1 MSMTFKKSVTSFFPK
16 GRRFFSTA
24 KPNVEFF
31 EKYRNIYEK
40 NQVLEKIIPKKLNNA
55 KEIKQFF
62 NISDDRVLKLDDPV
76 IVDSINST
84 VFTPCWKLM
93 EGPGKRWRPV
103 YGLVFAKLLKVNF
116 EKDPEQLK
124 LLMDV
129 FSTIEFIHLG
139 QLVLDDIADQS
150 MFRRE
155 IPCIHVQYNV
165 GTGIYTGT
173 NLWNLSFRRLAE
185 IRPEIAAKIRPE
197 FEECLNFLSLGQVMK
212 EYISD
217 SHNIPFYNNTSILT
231 SGATPRFIMRSVFKI
246 YGGDDSVL
254 KQLDAMNDLMWLVH
268 QLKDD
273 IANIVP
279 CYISRIKGIVGDD
292 IGAGKYTPMV
302 IHALKNS
309 DEKSSKRLYD
319 ILKLKTA
326 DQVLLDEAIEIIKKS
341 GGIEVA
347 EKMMWQNYNSIVERI
362 NHLRNTLDKEK
373 YDLEGLDELHGYAYQ
388 LTALDK

>member
-1 MSMTFKKSVTSFFPK
+1 MSMTLKKSITSFFPK

-40 NQVLEKIIPKKLNNA
+40 NKVLEKIIPKKLNNA
-55 KEIKQFF
+55 KEIQQFF
-62 NISDDRVLKLDDPV
+62 NLSEDRVLKLEDPV

-84 VFTPCWKLM
+84 VFTPCWKLV

-103 YGLVFAKLLKVNF
+103 YGLVFAKLLRANF
-116 EKDPEQLK
+116 ENDPEQLK
-124 LLMDV
+124 LLMDL
-129 FSTIEFIHLG
+129 FSMIEFTHVG

-150 MFRRE
+150 MYRRE
-155 IPCIHVQYNV
+155 VPCLHIQYNI
-165 GTGIYTGT
+165 GTGLYTGI
-173 NLWNLSFRRLAE
+173 NLWNLPFKRFAD
-185 IRPEIAAKIRPE
+185 IRPDVAAKIRPD
-197 FEECLNFLSLGQVMK
+197 FEEGINFLSLGQVMK

-217 SHNIPFYNNTSILT
+217 SHNIPFYESTSILT
-231 SGATPRFIMRSVFKI
+231 SGSTARFIMRSVFKI

-254 KQLDAMNDLMWLVH
+254 KELDSINDLMWLAH
-268 QLKDD
+268 QIKDD

-279 CYISRIKGIVGDD
+279 SYISRIKCIVGDD

-309 DEKSSKRLYD
+309 DEKSSKRLHE
-319 ILKLKTA
+319 ILKLKTT

-341 GGIEVA
+341 GGIQLA
-347 EKMMWQNYNSIVERI
+347 EKMMWQNYNSAVERI
-362 NHLRNTLDKEK
+362 NRLRNTLDKKK

-388 LTALDK
+388 LTVLDK

>member
-1 MSMTFKKSVTSFFPK
+1 MSMAFRKSVSSFFPNS
-16 GRRFFSTA
+16 RRFFSTA

-31 EKYRNIYEK
+31 QKYRDIYEK
-40 NQVLEKIIPKKLNNA
+40 NQTLEKIIPKKLNNA
-55 KEIKQFF
+55 QEIKQFF
-62 NISDDRVLKLDDPV
+62 NLSDERVLKLDDPV
-76 IVDSINST
+76 IIDSINST
-84 VFTPCWKLM
+84 VFTPCWRLM

-103 YGLVFAKLLKVNF
+103 YGLIFAKLLKVNF

-139 QLVLDDIADQS
+139 QLVLDDIADNS
-150 MFRRE
+150 MYRRE

-165 GTGIYTGT
+165 GTGIYTGL
-173 NLWNLSFRRLAE
+173 NLWNLSFRRLSE

-217 SHNIPFYNNTSILT
+217 SHNIPFYDNTSILT
-231 SGATPRFIMRSVFKI
+231 SGATPRFIMRSVFKL

-279 CYISRIKGIVGDD
+279 SFISRIKGIVGDD

-319 ILKLKTA
+319 ILKLKTT